1 MRERIILFFKTYLLF
16 VVIFII
22 QKPLFMAYY
31 HAQYAEVSWTEW
43 LKVVWHGMPLDL
55 SLAGY
60 LTLIPGLLLMIS
72 AWALPKILKRIW
84 AGYFIFVS
92 CLISLIFVVD
102 LGLYSFWGF
111 RLDAT
116 PLFYFLSSPKD
127 AFASVSIGFVLSGIL
142 AFVLMAA
149 LLYWLFQKILFS
161 TGESSQF
168 KLPYHSLSVSGALLL
183 LTGVLF
189 IPIRGGF
196 TVSTMNTGK
205 VYYSTNVLL
214 NHAATNP
221 AFNLMESLS
230 KQKDFASQYRFM
242 EPAEADKLMTS
253 LIDPT
258 VVAAMECRPDTLP
271 QPSIKLFRESH
282 PDICLVIL
290 EGFSS
295 KLMTALGGAPDIAV
309 QLDSLSHEGILF
321 TNFHANSFRTDRG
334 LVAILSGYPAQPTTS
349 IMKYPLKTSKLPA
362 ISRRLRQA
370 GYGTHYYYGGDA
382 DFTNMRSYLMA
393 SGMEDIVCDKDFPIG
408 ERLSKWGVH
417 DHLVF
422 RRLLDDLKNDSMNV
436 GAHRKPMYRVIQTSS
451 SHEPFEV
458 PYRRLE
464 DDRMNAF
471 AYTDSCVGDFVRQ
484 FKELPQWKN
493 TVLIFVPDHLGATI
507 EPLSLYALDRFQ
519 IPMLMIGG
527 AVNQPRKIDV
537 YGSQQDLAA
546 TLLAQLG
553 LPHYEFVFSKD
564 MLDSTAPHFAFFTVP
579 DAFGMAT
586 SDNQLIF
593 DNQASQV
600 VLDEG
605 TEKGR
610 HLSAGKAYLQKLYD
624 DLAAR
629 GSK

>member
-142 AFVLMAA
+142 AFVLMVA

-161 TGESSQF
+161 TGESSQL

-271 QPSIKLFRESH
+271 QSSIKLFRESH

-493 TVLIFVPDHLGATI
+493 SVLIFVPDHLGATV

>member
-142 AFVLMAA
+142 AFVLMVA

-382 DFTNMRSYLMA
+382 DFTNMRSYLMV

-493 TVLIFVPDHLGATI
+493 TVLIFVPDHLGATV

>member
-271 QPSIKLFRESH
+271 QPSMKLFRESH

-493 TVLIFVPDHLGATI
+493 TVLIFVPDHLGATV

>member
-493 TVLIFVPDHLGATI
+493 TVLIFVPDHLGATV

>member
-43 LKVVWHGMPLDL
+43 LKVVWHGIPLDL

-161 TGESSQF
+161 TGESSQL

-493 TVLIFVPDHLGATI
+493 TVLIFVPDHLGATV

-593 DNQASQV
+593 DNQARQV

-605 TEKGR
+605 TEKGK

>member
-142 AFVLMAA
+142 AFVLMVA

-161 TGESSQF
+161 IGESSQF

>member
-161 TGESSQF
+161 TGESSQL

-258 VVAAMECRPDTLP
+258 VVAAIECRPDTLP

-493 TVLIFVPDHLGATI
+493 TVLIFVPDHLGATV

-527 AVNQPRKIDV
+527 AVNQPQKIDV

-605 TEKGR
+605 TEKGK

>member
-161 TGESSQF
+161 TGESCQF

-493 TVLIFVPDHLGATI
+493 TVLIFVPDHLGATV

>member
-161 TGESSQF
+161 TGESSQL

-258 VVAAMECRPDTLP
+258 VVAAIECRPDTLP

-321 TNFHANSFRTDRG
+321 THFHANSFRTDRG

-493 TVLIFVPDHLGATI
+493 TVLIFVPDHLGATV

-527 AVNQPRKIDV
+527 AVNQPQNIDV

-579 DAFGMAT
+579 DAFGMTT

-605 TEKGR
+605 TEKGK

>member
-161 TGESSQF
+161 IGESSQF

-230 KQKDFASQYRFM
+230 KQKDFASQYRFL

-493 TVLIFVPDHLGATI
+493 TVLIFVPDHLGATV

>member
-271 QPSIKLFRESH
+271 QPSMKLFRESH

-321 TNFHANSFRTDRG
+321 ANFHANSFRTDRG

-493 TVLIFVPDHLGATI
+493 TVLIFVPDHLGATV

>member
-161 TGESSQF
+161 TGESSQL

-493 TVLIFVPDHLGATI
+493 TVLIFVPDHLGATV

>member
-142 AFVLMAA
+142 AFVLMVA

-161 TGESSQF
+161 TGESSQL

-230 KQKDFASQYRFM
+230 KQKDFASQYRFL

-493 TVLIFVPDHLGATI
+493 TVLIFVPDHLGATV

>member
-493 TVLIFVPDHLGATI
+493 TVLIFVPDHLGATV

-629 GSK
+629 GCK

>member
-142 AFVLMAA
+142 AFVLMVA

-493 TVLIFVPDHLGATI
+493 TVLIFVPDHLGATV

-605 TEKGR
+605 TEKGK

>member
-142 AFVLMAA
+142 AFVLMVA

-230 KQKDFASQYRFM
+230 KQKDFASQYRFL

-493 TVLIFVPDHLGATI
+493 TVLIFVPDHLGATV

>member
-1 MRERIILFFKTYLLF
+1 MRERIILFLKTYLLF

-142 AFVLMAA
+142 VFVLMAA

-161 TGESSQF
+161 IGESSQF

-493 TVLIFVPDHLGATI
+493 TVLIFVPDHLGATV

>member
-161 TGESSQF
+161 IGESSQF

-271 QPSIKLFRESH
+271 QPSMKLFRESH

-493 TVLIFVPDHLGATI
+493 TVLIFVPDHLGATV

>member
-161 TGESSQF
+161 TGESSQL

-221 AFNLMESLS
+221 AFNLMESFS

-493 TVLIFVPDHLGATI
+493 TVLIFVPDHLGATV

>member
-183 LTGVLF
+183 FTGVLF

-493 TVLIFVPDHLGATI
+493 TVLIFVPDHLGATV

>member
-142 AFVLMAA
+142 VFVLMAA

-161 TGESSQF
+161 IGESSQF

-493 TVLIFVPDHLGATI
+493 TVLIFVPDHLGATV

>member
-493 TVLIFVPDHLGATI
+493 TVLIFVPDHLGATV

-593 DNQASQV
+593 DNQASLV

>member
-161 TGESSQF
+161 IGESSQF

-271 QPSIKLFRESH
+271 QPSMKLFRESH

-290 EGFSS
+290 R
-295 KLMTALGGAPDIAV
+295 V
-309 QLDSLSHEGILF
+309 
-321 TNFHANSFRTDRG
+321 FHQS
-334 LVAILSGYPAQPTTS
+334 
-349 IMKYPLKTSKLPA
+349 
-362 ISRRLRQA
+362 
-370 GYGTHYYYGGDA
+370 
-382 DFTNMRSYLMA
+382 
-393 SGMEDIVCDKDFPIG
+393 
-408 ERLSKWGVH
+408 
-417 DHLVF
+417 
-422 RRLLDDLKNDSMNV
+422 
-436 GAHRKPMYRVIQTSS
+436 
-451 SHEPFEV
+451 
-458 PYRRLE
+458 
-464 DDRMNAF
+464 
-471 AYTDSCVGDFVRQ
+471 
-484 FKELPQWKN
+484 
-493 TVLIFVPDHLGATI
+493 
-507 EPLSLYALDRFQ
+507 
-519 IPMLMIGG
+519 
-527 AVNQPRKIDV
+527 
-537 YGSQQDLAA
+537 
-546 TLLAQLG
+546 
-553 LPHYEFVFSKD
+553 
-564 MLDSTAPHFAFFTVP
+564 
-579 DAFGMAT
+579 
-586 SDNQLIF
+586 
-593 DNQASQV
+593 
-600 VLDEG
+600 
-605 TEKGR
+605 
-610 HLSAGKAYLQKLYD
+610 
-624 DLAAR
+624 
-629 GSK
+629 

>member
-60 LTLIPGLLLMIS
+60 LTIIPGLLLMIS

-142 AFVLMAA
+142 AFVLMVA

-161 TGESSQF
+161 TGESSQL

-493 TVLIFVPDHLGATI
+493 TVLIFVPDHLGATV

>member
-436 GAHRKPMYRVIQTSS
+436 GAHRKPVYRVIQTSS

-493 TVLIFVPDHLGATI
+493 TVLIFVPDHLGATV

>member
-161 TGESSQF
+161 TGESTQF
-168 KLPYHSLSVSGALLL
+168 KLPFHSLSVSGALLL

-221 AFNLMESLS
+221 AFTLMESLS
-230 KQKDFASQYRFM
+230 TQKDFASQHRFM

-258 VVAAMECRPDTLP
+258 VVAAMKCRPDTLP

-493 TVLIFVPDHLGATI
+493 TVLIFVPDHLGATV

-624 DLAAR
+624 VLAAR

>member
-142 AFVLMAA
+142 AFVLMVA

-161 TGESSQF
+161 IGESSQF

-484 FKELPQWKN
+484 FKEFPQWKN
-493 TVLIFVPDHLGATI
+493 TVLIFVPDHLGATV

>member
-1 MRERIILFFKTYLLF
+1 MIERIILFFKTYLLF

-493 TVLIFVPDHLGATI
+493 TVLIFVPDHLGATV

>member
-142 AFVLMAA
+142 AFVLMVA

-161 TGESSQF
+161 IGESSLF

-493 TVLIFVPDHLGATI
+493 TVLIFVPDHLGATV

>member
-142 AFVLMAA
+142 AFVLMVA

-493 TVLIFVPDHLGATI
+493 TVLIFVPDHLGATV

>member
-149 LLYWLFQKILFS
+149 LLYRLFQKILFS
-161 TGESSQF
+161 IGESSQF

-493 TVLIFVPDHLGATI
+493 TVLIFVPDHLGATV

>member
-161 TGESSQF
+161 IGESSQF

-484 FKELPQWKN
+484 FKEFPQWKN
-493 TVLIFVPDHLGATI
+493 TVLIFVPDHLGATV

>member
-142 AFVLMAA
+142 AFVLMVA

-282 PDICLVIL
+282 SDICLVIL

-493 TVLIFVPDHLGATI
+493 TVLIFVPDHLGATV

>member
-230 KQKDFASQYRFM
+230 KQKDFASQYRFL

-493 TVLIFVPDHLGATI
+493 TVLIFVPDHLGATV

>member
-161 TGESSQF
+161 IGESSLF

-493 TVLIFVPDHLGATI
+493 TVLIFVPDHLGATV

>member
-1 MRERIILFFKTYLLF
+1 MRERIILFLKTYLLF

-127 AFASVSIGFVLSGIL
+127 AFASVSIGFVLSGIS
-142 AFVLMAA
+142 AFVLMVA

>member
-161 TGESSQF
+161 IGESSQF

-493 TVLIFVPDHLGATI
+493 TVLIFVPDHLGATV

-593 DNQASQV
+593 DNQASLV

>member
-1 MRERIILFFKTYLLF
+1 MRERIILFLKTYLLF

-142 AFVLMAA
+142 AFVLMVA

-493 TVLIFVPDHLGATI
+493 TVLIFVPDHLGATV

>member
-161 TGESSQF
+161 IGESSQF

>member
-43 LKVVWHGMPLDL
+43 LKVVWHGIPLDL

-493 TVLIFVPDHLGATI
+493 TVLIFVPDHLGATV